1 MKLNVTIPNIREQQ
15 KIGEFFKQLDFL
27 IALHQRKPK
36 YISKLT

>member
-1 MKLNVTIPNIREQQ
+1 PDTSEQ
-15 KIGEFFKQLDFL
+15 KEIGDFFKQLDSL